1 MGSIILGMGCGL
13 CSLSQAQMG
22 GIGGGIGGA
31 GGGIGGGMGGVGA
44 IPGASFESATDPSA
58 IRVTEGFRLVPT
70 ITLGQRYDSNVFFV
84 PRAVRSDREDF
95 VTSASPQVRGIFVGN
110 LVSVNSRVGAVGQYY
125 VKNNDLSNVGAN
137 AGVAVDAS
145 KLASQFWPGSRFTVS
160 DVYIFTP
167 EPPAFLT
174 GDQDTQETNS
184 LIRGFQAGRVSTQS
198 NSVLVALAVP
208 LSLTTDAT
216 VQYMN
221 NLTNFGESEVQQAGA
236 LLDTTLQTYRAGLS
250 RKISQQ
256 DTMTGSFFGAHASSG
271 NARSYTAYGGFVA
284 WDHMFN
290 EKVLL
295 RSSAGVQ
302 RVNDNTRSA
311 TSNIA
316 PSGSLTILWNDN
328 RTSWRL
334 SYNVGL
340 TPSLQFVGRPILT
353 QVVNLSVSRPT
364 FIENLM
370 AFVSLNY
377 GRGNELGGGGSSTT
391 EISYTS
397 YSASGGM
404 SYRVTPKT
412 FVSLIY
418 NYARFDNAFGP
429 QRFEF
434 DRNMV
439 QLGLTQALY

>member
-1 MGSIILGMGCGL
+1 MASIILGMGVGL
-13 CSLSQAQMG
+13 CSLSQAQIG
-22 GIGGGIGGA
+22 GTGGGIGGV
-31 GGGIGGGMGGVGA
+31 GGAIGGGGGVGA

-84 PRAVRSDREDF
+84 PEAVRSDREDF
-95 VTSASPQVRGIFVGN
+95 VTSASPQVRGLFVGN
-110 LVSVNSRVGAVGQYY
+110 LISVNSRVGAVGQYY
-125 VKNNDLSNVGAN
+125 VKNNDLNNIGAN

-198 NSVLVALAVP
+198 NSVIVALAVP
-208 LSLTTDAT
+208 LSLTTDVT

-221 NLTNFGESEVQQAGA
+221 NLTHFGESEVQQAGT
-236 LLDTTLQTYRAGLS
+236 LLNTTLHTYRVGLS
-250 RKISQQ
+250 SKISLQ
-256 DTMTGSFFGAHASSG
+256 DRMTGSFLGTHANSG
-271 NARSYTAYGGFVA
+271 NAQSYTAYGGFVA

-290 EKVLL
+290 EKMTL
-295 RSSAGVQ
+295 RSSAGVLQ
-302 RVNDNTRSA
+302 VNDSTRSA
-311 TSNIA
+311 TSNVA
-316 PSGSLTILWNDN
+316 PNGSLTILWNDN

-353 QVVNLSVSRPT
+353 QAFNFSVSQPT
-364 FIENLM
+364 FIENLV
-370 AFVSLNY
+370 AFGSLNY
-377 GRGNELGGGGSSTT
+377 GRGNELGGGGSSST

-397 YSASGGM
+397 YSVSGGM
-404 SYRVTPKT
+404 SYRVTSKT

-418 NYARFDNAFGP
+418 TYARFDNAFGP
-429 QRFEF
+429 QTFEL